1 MKKILIA
8 SSLVLSLNAVPVD
21 WFLNYEYCLRGNA
34 PLEVCNIAR
43 EVVSLKNK
51 LQYIK
56 NEKEKK
62 ATLCYSIKFIL
73 DQYSK
78 LSDSWQKSIENIEMS
93 NQAIIKNSEIEK
105 FYGFLSNC

>member
-1 MKKILIA
+1 MRKVLVA
-8 SSLVLSLNAVPVD
+8 SSLALSLNALPVD
-21 WFLNYEYCLRGNA
+21 WFLNYEYCVMGNA
-34 PLEVCNIAR
+34 PLEVCNITR
-43 EVVSLKNK
+43 EIVSLKNK

-78 LSDSWQKSIENIEMS
+78 LSDSWQKSIENIEID
-93 NQAIIKNSEIEK
+93 NTPILKNSEIEK
-105 FYGFLSNC
+105 FYEFISKC